1 MNSVILILTP
11 EEAGHLSEMMSLLK
25 GCRMEQDITESM
37 NTLEQK
43 IDSMA
48 VKNITKSTKTKIT
61 DTTDWPADY

>member
-11 EEAGHLSEMMSLLK
+11 EEAKHLPEMMYLLK

-37 NTLEQK
+37 NTLETK

-48 VKNITKSTKTKIT
+48 IKNITKITESKIT
-61 DTTDWPADY
+61 DTTEWPTDY

>member
-48 VKNITKSTKTKIT
+48 VKNITKIT